1 MNYRKSGGDKKL
13 FRRIGLISLGAHLC
27 FGVGLARVD
36 LQPLMVPGV
45 WAVEEPVIVEI
56 TLPEIL
62 PATIEPVVRPS
73 RPLPPIPAGGEQ
85 GVQGKKAPEGK
96 KSGGGG
102 GDPLERVTRMG
113 VLGRLN
119 GKGGGTRVAAES
131 GGVAYASD
139 GIDQL
144 LRGVGE
150 RRKVSGAASSGES
163 GIGFGN
169 GVSSGFGG
177 GIAKQRARDL
187 VASLGDGSNDQLV
200 LEREKGAIDGAELLF
215 EGVEGCREEA
225 DIARIVLSH
234 KGGIRGCYNR
244 ALLRSPD
251 DEGEVAVRFVIS
263 TRGTITDAE
272 VISSTVQDPALE
284 ECVLE
289 RIGRWVFPP
298 EPGCETVVRY
308 SFHFTSDR

>member
-1 MNYRKSGGDKKL
+1 MSNRTYGRDKKT

-27 FGVGLARVD
+27 FGIGLTRID
-36 LQPLMVPGV
+36 LQPLVPPGV

-62 PATIEPVVRPS
+62 PATIEPVALPS
-73 RPLPPIPAGGEQ
+73 RPLPPLPPKGKP
-85 GVQGKKAPEGK
+85 GVQGKKAPEGR

-102 GDPLERVTRMG
+102 GDPLARVTKMG

-119 GKGGGTRVAAES
+119 GKTGGTRVASES

-139 GIDQL
+139 GIHQI

-150 RRKVSGAASSGES
+150 KRKVSGSAAGGES

-187 VASLGDGSNDQLV
+187 VASLGDGSRDELV
-200 LEREKGAIDGAELLF
+200 LERQGGAIDGADLLF
-215 EGVEGCREEA
+215 EGVEGCREET
-225 DIARIVLSH
+225 DIARVVLSH
-234 KGGIRGCYNR
+234 KGGIRSCYNR
-244 ALLRSPD
+244 TLLRSPG

-263 TRGTITDAE
+263 TKGSITDSR
-272 VISSTVQDPALE
+272 VISSTVNDPALE
-284 ECVLE
+284 ECILE
-289 RIGRWVFPP
+289 RIGRWIFPP

-308 SFHFTSDR
+308 SFHFTFDR